1 MILCHVLRY
10 PSLHLLLNDRC
21 EVQRDSLPLAI
32 DVADNERA
40 VRGNGDAELV
50 DVLFG
55 GQMCLQ
61 FLRY

>member
-1 MILCHVLRY
+1 MLRDSRFY
-10 PSLHLLLNDRC
+10 LLLNDRR